1 MRVRLQRQDLF
12 VERARLR
19 LLTEV
24 LPQIREVQQRGNVVG
39 IESQR
44 RLQLTLGRIV
54 PAQVVGIDDATIQMY
69 FLGLRDAAIQCLLV
83 GGERRVEA
91 PEPPLQPREVVP
103 GVRQIGPAREQAQ
116 VDGLSLGETPGL
128 LQRFRAA
135 QQGLRIAYV
144 VDHMRIRFWRT
155 TSSRTRLSHC
165 MVPASTAAMSLSSY
179 TCMRWC
185 GSAM

>member
-1 MRVRLQRQDLF
+1 MRLQRQNFF
-12 VERARLR
+12 VERTRFD
-19 LLTEV
+19 LLAEV
-24 LPQIREVQQRGNVVG
+24 LAQVGEIQQRRNVVR
-39 IESQR
+39 IERQR
-44 RLQLTLGRIV
+44 CLQLALGLIV
-54 PAQVVGIDDATIQMY
+54 PAQVVGIDDAAIEMD
-69 FLGLRDAAIQCLLV
+69 FLGLRDAAIQRLLI
-83 GGERRVEA
+83 GRERRVEA
-91 PEPPLQPREVVP
+91 PKPPLQSREVVP

-116 VDGLSLGETPGL
+116 VAVFSLGEASGF

-135 QQGLRIAYV
+135 QQGLRIGYV

-165 MVPASTAAMSLSSY
+165 MLPASTAAMSFSSY